1 MSAKIVL
8 VRHGRSAHVQKG
20 WIDSAGL
27 HRWRNA
33 YDEAGITDREPPPAT
48 LRAMAE
54 GAGVLAASDL
64 PRALAS
70 AAMLAPG
77 REVVVSAL
85 LREAP
90 PALPTTARLRL
101 PLMGWALVIGLQSL
115 RRALRSEGTP
125 PAEVLKRAGEAADW
139 LAGLAAEH
147 GSVVAVTHAAFRG
160 RVADALHARGWRTE
174 RGMRVFHHWSARVLA
189 GPE

>member
-1 MSAKIVL
+1 MKKIVL
-8 VRHGRSAHVQKG
+8 VRHGRSAHVQTG
-20 WIDSAGL
+20 WIDSDGL
-27 HRWRNA
+27 QRWRLA
-33 YDEAGITDREPPPAT
+33 YDEAGITDREPPPAA

-77 REVVVSAL
+77 RDVVVSPL
-85 LREAP
+85 LRESV
-90 PALPTTARLRL
+90 PALPTVARLRL
-101 PLMGWALVIGLQSL
+101 PLMGWALVMGLQGL
-115 RRALRSEGTP
+115 RRKLRSESATP
-125 PAEVLKRAGEAADW
+125 ADVLARADEAAEW

-174 RGMRVFHHWSARVLA
+174 RGTRVFHHWSARVLA
-189 GPE
+189 APK